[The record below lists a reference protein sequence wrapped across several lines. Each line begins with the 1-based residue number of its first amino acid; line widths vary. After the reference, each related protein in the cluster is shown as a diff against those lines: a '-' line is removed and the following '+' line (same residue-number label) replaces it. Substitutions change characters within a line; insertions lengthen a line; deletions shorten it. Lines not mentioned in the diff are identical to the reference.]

1 MKFIQRTSTQLKLQI
16 IPLLIWM
23 VGGIVMMVGVEESH
37 KIGRYRVICDRLPD
51 SGHCEVSQSSFWQ
64 THRQTFL
71 LKDLQGAEVV
81 LRNSRNRNTAY
92 KVVLRLPGRLIPLH
106 DFLSSNRRAHQ
117 KQADRINQFV
127 QDSTQSNLTISRNM
141 FGLMITSFL
150 FFCGMGLLIM
160 ACFGQIIILKLDKR
174 SNQFIL
180 TWRGLLGTKRIEHPL
195 GNIARSY
202 VEPGISRRS
211 GHKTYIIKVMLTSG
225 ETFALTSYYSSG
237 YEGKLRITQ
246 EIHSFLGIEP
256 TETTDPKSLVP

>member
-16 IPLLIWM
+16 LPLVIWM
-23 VGGIVMMVGVEESH
+23 IGGIIMNAGLGESQ
-37 KIGRYRVICDRLPD
+37 KIGRYRVICDRLPE

-64 THRQTFL
+64 THRQTFP

-81 LRNSRNRNTAY
+81 SRNSRKRNTPY

-106 DFLSSNRRAHQ
+106 DFLSSNRSSHQ

-127 QDSTQSNLTISRNM
+127 QDSTQSNLAISRNM
-141 FGLMITSFL
+141 FGLMMTSFL
-150 FFCGMGLLIM
+150 CFCGMALLII
-160 ACFGQIIILKLDKR
+160 AGLGQIVILKLDKP

-195 GNIARSY
+195 RNIARSY
-202 VEPGISRRS
+202 VEPSISRRS
-211 GHKTYIIKVMLTSG
+211 GRKTYVIKVMLTSG
-225 ETFALTSYYSSG
+225 ESFAVTPYHSSG
-237 YEGKLRITQ
+237 YDEKLRITQ

-256 TETTDPKSLVP
+256 TETTDPKS